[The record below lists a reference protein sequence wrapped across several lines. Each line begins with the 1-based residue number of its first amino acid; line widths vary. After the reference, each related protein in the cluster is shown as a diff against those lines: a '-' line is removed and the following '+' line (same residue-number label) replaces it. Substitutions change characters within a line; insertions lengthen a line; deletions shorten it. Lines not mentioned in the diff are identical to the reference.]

1 MNTPF
6 PWTNASAWP
15 RAQLAPA
22 LAAVLCVCGAFAPGA
37 VAAEETETAP
47 AATTANAAP
56 ASETA
61 IAAHTNSL
69 PEATQPATSVAGT
82 NAAPTESAPK
92 KGGAGKAAAGSATD
106 FSAFKLVYERNIFDP
121 NRHPAGVAPRNIV
134 KATKAIKVDKFSLVG
149 TMLTDGKI
157 VAFFSGTDSSYQATL
172 GVKKS
177 IAGFEIDEIRY
188 DGVKL
193 CRSNQ
198 VYNLSFENQMRREDG
213 GEWRLADGSAADSSG
228 SGRSAS
234 RVSSRSN
241 GRSSRSS
248 FGGMDEGSSMGPPG
262 GGMDLMGPP
271 GGGAEMMGP
280 PGGGEDN
287 APQPAAASSA
297 PAEDKADAKSSADE
311 VLKRLMEKRRKE

>member
-6 PWTNASAWP
+6 PWTHASARP
-15 RAQLAPA
+15 RAHLAPA
-22 LAAVLCVCGAFAPGA
+22 LAAVLCVCGALAPGA
-37 VAAEETETAP
+37 RAQTEAEAAP
-47 AATTANAAP
+47 PPATTNAAP

-61 IAAHTNSL
+61 IPASTNSL
-69 PEATQPATSVAGT
+69 PEAAKPATSAAGT
-82 NAAPTESAPK
+82 NAAPTESAPP
-92 KGGAGKAAAGSATD
+92 KASAVKSAAKPSND
-106 FSAFKLVYERNIFDP
+106 FSAFKIVHERNIFDP

-134 KATKAIKVDKFSLVG
+134 KATKATKVDKFSLVG

-157 VAFFSGTDSSYQATL
+157 MAFFSGTDSSYQTTL
-172 GVKKS
+172 GVKKT
-177 IAGFEIDEIRY
+177 IAGFEVAEIRY

-198 VYNLSFENQMRREDG
+198 VYNLSFANQMRREDG
-213 GEWRLADGSAADSSG
+213 GEWRLADGSAADSSS

-234 RVSSRSN
+234 RTSSRGN

-248 FGGMDEGSSMGPPG
+248 FGGMDEGSSMGPSG
-262 GGMDLMGPP
+262 GGMDMMGPP
-271 GGGAEMMGP
+271 GGGADMMGP

-297 PAEDKADAKSSADE
+297 PAENKAEAKTSADE